1 MKVIRRMALLALT
14 ALLLVSVVLPV
25 RAQKAPPPP
34 IASYT
39 FDVTYDPQSR
49 VIRGQE
55 TARYTNRTKT
65 PLPDLVFHLYLNA
78 FRSEKTLWMQEGGYA
93 PMGFDPQY
101 PGSMEIERLALADG
115 TALDATA
122 VDDDATLVRATL
134 PAPVAPGET
143 VEVVLDFTAQLP
155 RVFARTGWADGGD
168 FVMAGQWFPKL
179 GVWQGPDGWNAYPFH
194 ANSEFFA
201 DFGTYDA
208 RLTLPA
214 GWIVGATGTQPI
226 ASEANDDGTVTH
238 HLHAEHVI
246 DLAWAASPHFAVRTT
261 EVDGVTVR
269 TYHYPQ
275 AAALAERVEAATVG
289 AFEAYS
295 TWYGPYGMGHYPQL
309 SVIVVPPGA
318 GGAGGM
324 EYPTLFTT
332 GSLSEVP
339 LPACVKWTEVETI
352 HELGHQWFQ
361 AVVATNEAEEPWL
374 DEGFTDYS
382 TVRAMNALHHG
393 AFLDCFGW
401 TLTYLGFRR
410 QEYVAQPQTPMAGR
424 AWELESYGV
433 ATYAK
438 PAVAL
443 STLERV
449 VGPEAMTDFLRTYYE
464 RYAFAHPTAEDVR
477 AVMSETLGADVT
489 ARFFEGLVT
498 GDGTLDARVAT
509 LEGTR
514 GAVTR
519 DGDVCFPTEV
529 TWQHRGT
536 PPNQTAW
543 TCDEPEL
550 TFTGTGR
557 LQRVQ
562 IDPEHAL
569 LTDIDLANN
578 GARAA
583 PDGSAWLGSW
593 VRVTRWFQSIFTLGG
608 IPW

>member
-39 FDVTYDPQSR
+39 FDVTYDPESR

-55 TARYTNRTKT
+55 TARYTNRTET

-309 SVIVVPPGA
+309 SVIVVPPGG

-401 TLTYLGFRR
+401 TLTYL
-410 QEYVAQPQTPMAGR
+410 
-424 AWELESYGV
+424 S
-433 ATYAK
+433 K
-438 PAVAL
+438 
-443 STLERV
+443 
-449 VGPEAMTDFLRTYYE
+449 
-464 RYAFAHPTAEDVR
+464 
-477 AVMSETLGADVT
+477 SEK
-489 ARFFEGLVT
+489 
-498 GDGTLDARVAT
+498 
-509 LEGTR
+509 
-514 GAVTR
+514 
-519 DGDVCFPTEV
+519 
-529 TWQHRGT
+529 
-536 PPNQTAW
+536 
-543 TCDEPEL
+543 
-550 TFTGTGR
+550 
-557 LQRVQ
+557 
-562 IDPEHAL
+562 I
-569 LTDIDLANN
+569 
-578 GARAA
+578 
-583 PDGSAWLGSW
+583 S
-593 VRVTRWFQSIFTLGG
+593 
-608 IPW
+608 